1 MSENTPRRYA
11 YNNNRLFIE
20 ELNDSSANLN
30 GRSQLPA
37 IRDAITPSNSN
48 NQLALVTERGR
59 SLNSINGAADLI
71 NTTQKMKQLESRLQV
86 NEVSNRALLE
96 EVLRLQNE
104 LATSL
109 RRSFDT
115 IAEERNAR
123 QILENNYRFQT
134 ENVLQL
140 NNRLKR
146 DRKSVV

>member
-1 MSENTPRRYA
+1 
-11 YNNNRLFIE
+11 
-20 ELNDSSANLN
+20 
-30 GRSQLPA
+30 
-37 IRDAITPSNSN
+37 
-48 NQLALVTERGR
+48 
-59 SLNSINGAADLI
+59 
-71 NTTQKMKQLESRLQV
+71 MKQLESRLQV

-104 LATSL
+104 LATAL

-123 QILENNYRFQT
+123 VMLENNYKFQT

-146 DRKSVV
+146 TEDLLQEDRKAMQSLILYTKTIEQSSLNTQKDLNMKRDFQGKFKYSYSEKNVLNYYNKIFLINSLIKLNDSKNYDYK